1 MMTFPERLSDPSAPS
16 ADACKTL
23 AAIVAT
29 IEAAYDLDTLLDG
42 AYGDPALSGILDEAE
57 LRWAE
62 ARSRLHHLSQMLADA
77 PRWCSPVRDLLALM
91 VSDGT
96 DPGQD
101 CWHFAGLAYAAGDP
115 TIPGSVRMH
124 FARAARVMSDVFD
137 AGDPFTAATIASNLT
152 PDPTLVP
159 EGF

>member
-1 MMTFPERLSDPSAPS
+1 MTFPERLSDPSAPS

-29 IEAAYDLDTLLDG
+29 IEAAHDLDTLLDG
-42 AYGDPALSGILDEAE
+42 AHGDPALSGILEEAE
-57 LRWAE
+57 RRWAE
-62 ARSRLHHLSQMLADA
+62 ARSRLHHLSHVLADA
-77 PRWCSPVRDLLALM
+77 PRWCSPVRDLLALV

-101 CWHFAGLAYAAGDP
+101 CWHLAGIAYAAGDP

-124 FARAARVMSDVFD
+124 FAYAARVLSKVFD
-137 AGDPFTAATIASNLT
+137 TADPFAAAPTTSDLT
-152 PDPTLVP
+152 PASTPVL